1 MNTEGV
7 SPGGLAARIVVVRG
21 ARVLLDADLAQ
32 LYGVATKRLN
42 EQVKRNATRFPADF
56 AFTLTA
62 AEFAHLKPQIAAAS
76 WGGRRTLP
84 LAFTEHGALMAA
96 SVLNSARATEM
107 SVYVVRAFV
116 QLREL
121 LFTHQ
126 ALADKLA
133 ELEQRVAAHDES
145 LNDVI
150 DAIRA
155 LMARPSAPPGR
166 PIGFTA
172 DLEAVGGELYV
183 GAGVF

>member
-1 MNTEGV
+1 MKDAVV
-7 SPGGLAARIVVVRG
+7 SAGSLAARIVLLRG
-21 ARVLLDADLAQ
+21 QRVLLDADLAQ
-32 LYGVATKRLN
+32 LYSVETKRLN
-42 EQVKRNATRFPADF
+42 EQVKRNCKRFPPDF
-56 AFTLTA
+56 AFVLTA
-62 AEFAHLKPQIAAAS
+62 EEFAHLKPQIAASS

-84 LAFTEHGALMAA
+84 AAFTEHGAIMAA

-121 LFTHQ
+121 LANHQ

-155 LMARPSAPPGR
+155 LMEQPAPPSR

-172 DLEAVGGELYV
+172 DLAVV
-183 GAGVF
+183 GVK